1 MAMTLKQH
9 ILYWKNSSVSDW
21 EAAESLLSARYVVQA
36 LFFFHLSVEKL
47 LKANWILDNEETF
60 PPITHNL
67 ENLYAQTEVDLEAS
81 QIDLLKLLSTWNIE
95 GRYQDYRQKLARSYT
110 IDYVKEKLPNIQI
123 IRQCLLERLPE

>member
-1 MAMTLKQH
+1 MTLKQH
-9 ILYWKNSSVSDW
+9 ILYWKNSSFSDW

-67 ENLYAQTEVDLEAS
+67 ENLYAQTEVDLDAS
-81 QIDLLKLLSTWNIE
+81 QIDLLKILSTWNIE

-110 IDYVKEKLPNIQI
+110 IEYVKEKLPNIQI

>member
-1 MAMTLKQH
+1 MTLNEH

-21 EAAESLLSARYVVQA
+21 DAAESLLSARYVVQA

-110 IDYVKEKLPNIQI
+110 IEYVKEKLPNIQI

>member
-1 MAMTLKQH
+1 MAMTLKEH

-21 EAAESLLSARYVVQA
+21 DAAESLLSARYVVQA

-47 LKANWILDNEETF
+47 LKANWILDNEESF

-67 ENLYAQTEVDLEAS
+67 ENLYAQTELDLSAS

-95 GRYQDYRQKLARSYT
+95 GRYQDDRHKLARSYT
-110 IDYVKEKLPNIQI
+110 IDYVKEKLPNIQT
-123 IRQCLLERLPE
+123 IRQCLLERLPQ

>member
-9 ILYWKNSSVSDW
+9 ILYWKNSSFSDW

-67 ENLYAQTEVDLEAS
+67 ENLYAQTEVDLDAS
-81 QIDLLKLLSTWNIE
+81 QIDLLKILSTWNIE

-110 IDYVKEKLPNIQI
+110 IEYVKEKLPNIQI

>member
-1 MAMTLKQH
+1 MAMTLKGH